1 MLGKLIKHEFKATAR
16 LFIPIFILVTAITVA
31 VRFLADIL
39 YDFNEQGTKSGE
51 IFSMIIAFIF
61 GAALVIGII
70 CLILSGP
77 AVSLYRFYKNVYTD
91 EGYLTN
97 TLPVKPVSILAS
109 KLITGI
115 VWTIISGVIVAL
127 CYCIFVTSSK
137 ISLFTVDYD
146 DINNSAYIS
155 ALFDFISDNIW
166 FIISFMIFGLISVIM
181 SISSVYVSVSIGNLV
196 NRHKVLISLVVY
208 FCLTIVLGM
217 AIGIIL
223 VLAGTDIYET
233 NRVFENTETFKL
245 SGEYT
250 VMIWIYSAVLFIISL
265 IELFVTHLIMKH
277 KLNLA

>member
-196 NRHKVLISLVVY
+196 NRHKVLISIAVY
-208 FCLTIVLGM
+208 FFLTIVLGM

-250 VMIWIYSAVLFIISL
+250 VMMWVYSAVLFIISL

>member
-1 MLGKLIKHEFKATAR
+1 MLGKLLKHEFKATAR
-16 LFIPIFILVTAITVA
+16 LFIPIFIMVTAISVA
-31 VRFLADIL
+31 VRFLVDIL
-39 YDFNEQGTKSGE
+39 YDINNGGTQAGE

-61 GAALVIGII
+61 GAALVIGMI

-115 VWTIISGVIVAL
+115 VWTIVSGAIVVL
-127 CYCIFVTSSK
+127 CFLILASSSK
-137 ISLFTVDYD
+137 IILFFAD
-146 DINNSAYIS
+146 DNIYESAYYN
-155 ALFDFISDNIW
+155 ALFDFILDNIW
-166 FIISFMIFGLISVIM
+166 FIISFMIFGLISVTM
-181 SISSVYVSVSIGNLV
+181 SISSVYVSVSIGNLA
-196 NRHKVLISLVVY
+196 NRHKVLISIAVY
-208 FCLTIVLGM
+208 FFLTIVLGM

-223 VLAGTDIYET
+223 VIAGTNFFDTT
-233 NRVFENTETFKL
+233 NLFEDTETFKL

-250 VMIWIYSAVLFIISL
+250 VMIWVYSTVLFIISL

>member
-16 LFIPIFILVTAITVA
+16 LFFPVFILVTAISVA

-39 YDFNEQGTKSGE
+39 HDINYDGTQSEE
-51 IFSMIIAFIF
+51 IFSVIIAFIF
-61 GAALVIGII
+61 GTALVIGII

-77 AVSLYRFYKNVYTD
+77 AISLYRFYKNVYTD

-115 VWTIISGVIVAL
+115 VWTIISGAIVVL
-127 CYCIFVTSSK
+127 CFYILESS
-137 ISLFTVDYD
+137 ST
-146 DINNSAYIS
+146 INFL
-155 ALFDFISDNIW
+155 LFDFGIVSDSAYFNALLDFILDNIW
-166 FIISFMIFGLISVIM
+166 FIISFIIFGLISVIM

>member
-1 MLGKLIKHEFKATAR
+1 MLGKLLKHEFKATAR
-16 LFIPIFILVTAITVA
+16 LFIPIFIMVTAISVA
-31 VRFLADIL
+31 VRFLVDIL
-39 YDFNEQGTKSGE
+39 YDINNGGTQAGE

-61 GAALVIGII
+61 GAALVIGMI

-115 VWTIISGVIVAL
+115 VWTIVSGAIVVL
-127 CYCIFVTSSK
+127 CFLILASSSK
-137 ISLFTVDYD
+137 IILFFAD
-146 DINNSAYIS
+146 DNIYESAYYN
-155 ALFDFISDNIW
+155 ALFDFILDNIW
-166 FIISFMIFGLISVIM
+166 FIISFMIFGLISVTM
-181 SISSVYVSVSIGNLV
+181 SISSVYVSVSIGNLA
-196 NRHKVLISLVVY
+196 NRHKVLISIAVY
-208 FCLTIVLGM
+208 FFLTIVLGM

-223 VLAGTDIYET
+223 VIAGTNFFDTT
-233 NRVFENTETFKL
+233 NLFEDTETFKL
-245 SGEYT
+245 SREYT
-250 VMIWIYSAVLFIISL
+250 VMIWVYSTVLFIISL

>member
-1 MLGKLIKHEFKATAR
+1 MLGKLLKHEFKATAR
-16 LFIPIFILVTAITVA
+16 LFFPVFILVTAISVA
-31 VRFLADIL
+31 VRFLIDIL
-39 YDFNEQGTKSGE
+39 HDINYDGTQAGE
-51 IFSMIIAFIF
+51 IFSVIIAFIF

-77 AVSLYRFYKNVYTD
+77 AISLYRFYKNVYTD

-115 VWTIISGVIVAL
+115 VWTIVSGAIVVL
-127 CYCIFVTSSK
+127 CFLILASSSR
-137 ISLFTVDYD
+137 IILFFD
-146 DINNSAYIS
+146 DDNIYESAYYN
-155 ALFDFISDNIW
+155 AFFDFILDNIW
-166 FIISFMIFGLISVIM
+166 FIISFMIFGLISVTM
-181 SISSVYVSVSIGNLV
+181 SISSVYVSVSIGNLA
-196 NRHKVLISLVVY
+196 NRHKVLISIAVY
-208 FCLTIVLGM
+208 FFLTIVLGM

-223 VLAGTDIYET
+223 VIAGTNFSDTT
-233 NRVFENTETFKL
+233 NLFEDTETFKL

-250 VMIWIYSAVLFIISL
+250 VMIWVYSIVLFIISL

>member
-1 MLGKLIKHEFKATAR
+1 MLGKLLKHEFKATAR
-16 LFIPIFILVTAITVA
+16 LFFPVFILVTAISVA

-39 YDFNEQGTKSGE
+39 YDINYDGTQAGE
-51 IFSMIIAFIF
+51 IFSVIIAFIF

-77 AVSLYRFYKNVYTD
+77 AISLYRFYKNVYTD

-115 VWTIISGVIVAL
+115 VWTIVSGAIVVL
-127 CYCIFVTSSK
+127 CFLILASSSR
-137 ISLFTVDYD
+137 IILFFD
-146 DINNSAYIS
+146 DDNIYESAYYN
-155 ALFDFISDNIW
+155 AFFDFILDNIW
-166 FIISFMIFGLISVIM
+166 FIISFMIFGLISVTM
-181 SISSVYVSVSIGNLV
+181 SISSVYVSVSIGNLA
-196 NRHKVLISLVVY
+196 NRHKVLISIAVY
-208 FCLTIVLGM
+208 FFLTIVLGM

-223 VLAGTDIYET
+223 VIAGTNFFDTT
-233 NRVFENTETFKL
+233 NLFEDTETFKL

-250 VMIWIYSAVLFIISL
+250 VMIWVYSIVLFIISL

>member
-250 VMIWIYSAVLFIISL
+250 VMMWIYSAVLFIISL

>member
-250 VMIWIYSAVLFIISL
+250 VMMWVYSAVLFIISL

>member
-196 NRHKVLISLVVY
+196 NRHKVLISIAVY
-208 FCLTIVLGM
+208 FFLTIVLGM

-250 VMIWIYSAVLFIISL
+250 VMMWIYSAVLFIISL

>member
-39 YDFNEQGTKSGE
+39 HDINYDGTKSGE

-250 VMIWIYSAVLFIISL
+250 VMMWVYSAVLFIISL

>member
-39 YDFNEQGTKSGE
+39 HDINYDGTKSGE

-196 NRHKVLISLVVY
+196 NRHKVLISIAVY
-208 FCLTIVLGM
+208 FFLTIVLGM

-250 VMIWIYSAVLFIISL
+250 VMMWVYSAVLFIISL

>member
-1 MLGKLIKHEFKATAR
+1 MLGKLLKHEFKATAR
-16 LFIPIFILVTAITVA
+16 LFIPIFIMVTAISVA
-31 VRFLADIL
+31 VRFLVDIL
-39 YDFNEQGTKSGE
+39 YDINNGGTQAGE

-61 GAALVIGII
+61 GAALVIGMI

-115 VWTIISGVIVAL
+115 VWTIVSGAIVVL
-127 CYCIFVTSSK
+127 CFLILASSSK
-137 ISLFTVDYD
+137 IILFFAD
-146 DINNSAYIS
+146 DNIYESAYYN
-155 ALFDFISDNIW
+155 ALFDFILDNIW
-166 FIISFMIFGLISVIM
+166 FIISFMIFGLISVTM
-181 SISSVYVSVSIGNLV
+181 SISSVYVSVSIGNLA
-196 NRHKVLISLVVY
+196 NRHKVLISIAVY
-208 FCLTIVLGM
+208 FFLTIVLGM

-223 VLAGTDIYET
+223 VIAGTNFFDTT
-233 NRVFENTETFKL
+233 NLFEDTETFKL

-250 VMIWIYSAVLFIISL
+250 VMIWVYSIVLFIISL

>member
-1 MLGKLIKHEFKATAR
+1 MLGKLLKHEFKATAR
-16 LFIPIFILVTAITVA
+16 LFFPVFILVTAISVA
-31 VRFLADIL
+31 VRFLIDIL
-39 YDFNEQGTKSGE
+39 HDINYDGTQAGE
-51 IFSMIIAFIF
+51 IFSVIIAFIF

-77 AVSLYRFYKNVYTD
+77 AISLYRFYKNVYTD

-115 VWTIISGVIVAL
+115 VWTIVSGAIVVL
-127 CYCIFVTSSK
+127 CFLILASSSR
-137 ISLFTVDYD
+137 IILFFD
-146 DINNSAYIS
+146 DDNIYESAYYN
-155 ALFDFISDNIW
+155 AFFDFILDNIW
-166 FIISFMIFGLISVIM
+166 FIISFMIFGLISVTM
-181 SISSVYVSVSIGNLV
+181 SISSVYVSVSIGNLA
-196 NRHKVLISLVVY
+196 NRHKVLISIAVY
-208 FCLTIVLGM
+208 FFLTIVLGM

-223 VLAGTDIYET
+223 VIAGTNFFDTT
-233 NRVFENTETFKL
+233 NLFEDTETFKL

-250 VMIWIYSAVLFIISL
+250 VMIWVYSIVLFIISL